1 MTVSNTTLIDTTSL
15 VIFDLVL
22 AATSDGFPKT
32 LILFCCMTAVV
43 VMLTII
49 AIRISKMRKLLM
61 KIAHRMGFIEKYHV
75 YTICEKTQECDGT
88 ESTTEEFQYVSMQS

>member
-1 MTVSNTTLIDTTSL
+1 MIDNTSL

-49 AIRISKMRKLLM
+49 AVRISKMRKILM
-61 KIAHRMGFIEKYHV
+61 KIAHRLGFIEKYHI
-75 YTICEKTQECDGT
+75 YTIFDKKMQECDGT